1 MNAAITTL
9 SRKRLHLFATRR
21 EISWGYPSIAPFG
34 WRRAKLTQAAE
45 QVQNL
50 IGNEHLAALES
61 LAKANGKVAEILALL
76 AFQEGFCLAM
86 GIALDVHKHLHP
98 PQSEQTKI

>member
-1 MNAAITTL
+1 ML
-9 SRKRLHLFATRR
+9 SKLFFG
-21 EISWGYPSIAPFG
+21 EISPFTT
-34 WRRAKLTQAAE
+34 RYLQNNKYTQAMAKLTQTEE

-86 GIALDVHKHLHP
+86 SIALDVHKHLHP
-98 PQSEQTKI
+98 PQSEQAEI